1 MKASFQKRYKLQNF
15 ASHLSCLISEKAM
28 APSNTIFIYGTLLDS
43 DILRLVLG
51 REVAAKH
58 HLTATLSG
66 YAKYTY
72 PGDSFPILQTQLD
85 AQATG
90 AVLLE
95 LTAEDID
102 RMHFYEGDEY
112 GFAEIVV
119 TLDDGR
125 VCKAHYNKASDEEI
139 VSHQAWSLTHWQD
152 TEKAVFLDYTERYMA
167 LYGKMSIEEADAV
180 WRDMVDTPNLQKV
193 SIA

>member
-1 MKASFQKRYKLQNF
+1 VNTKRLTSAF
-15 ASHLSCLISEKAM
+15 LLVLFSTVSVKAM
-28 APSNTIFIYGTLLDS
+28 APSNTIFIYGTLLDH

-51 REVAAKH
+51 RKLPADQRIAA
-58 HLTATLSG
+58 ALSG

-95 LTAEDID
+95 LTVEDLD

-112 GFAEIVV
+112 GFAEITV

-125 VCKAHYNKASDEEI
+125 VCQAHYNKASDEEI
-139 VSHQAWSLTHWQD
+139 VSHQAWSLDFWQS
-152 TEKAVFLDYTERYMA
+152 TEKAIFLDYTERYMA
-167 LYGKMSIEEADAV
+167 LYGNMSIDEADV
-180 WRDMVDTPNLQKV
+180 FWRDMVDTPNLQK
-193 SIA
+193 AGTA